1 MQRYLMNFD
10 TKSLPERS
18 ADCLVVGSGVAG
30 LVTAWHAASAGLNV
44 ILMVKE
50 SLADSNTNKA
60 QGGIAAVFGEDDS
73 PDLHV
78 ADTLVAGAGL
88 CDEDIVRLA
97 VEEGRA
103 EVAHLMEL
111 GAVFDTDAAGLCLGR
126 EGCHSR
132 NRILHAKGDATGA
145 EVVRALVAAIADIQN
160 ITILEHTYLVDLLV
174 EQGNCY
180 GGLAF
185 REGDCRLEVI
195 RAGAVVLATG
205 GLGRLFMHTTNP
217 EGAKGNGIGAAYRAG
232 AAVMDMEFVQFHPTS
247 LVLAGAPNFLISE
260 AVRGAGGVLRNAK
273 GERFMPRYHALADLA
288 PRDIVARAIYNEMKL
303 AGADSVFLD
312 VSTIGE
318 AEIQAHFPMITAT
331 CKTYGL
337 DITKELIPVAPA
349 AHYMMGG
356 VQVNRDGESAVKQL
370 FACGEVACTGLHGAN
385 RLASNS
391 LLEGLAFGK
400 RIASVIGQRKEA
412 ANLALQWENSALAA
426 PTPNAPPPAAQIAA
440 LAAMMNHHLG
450 LIREQIGLETAQ
462 RILREK
468 IASVRGQAATS
479 VEALEYRNMLSVC
492 RLITLAALMR
502 TESRG
507 GHYRSDYPESLPMWQ
522 QHIIQKWQ
530 GENHGV

>member
-10 TKSLPERS
+10 TLTLPERS
-18 ADCLVVGSGVAG
+18 TDCLVVGSGVAG

-50 SLADSNTNKA
+50 SLTDSNTNKA
-60 QGGIAAVFGEDDS
+60 QGGIAAVFGKDDT
-73 PDLHV
+73 PDLHI

-97 VEEGRA
+97 VEGGRA
-103 EVAHLMEL
+103 EAAHLMEL
-111 GAVFDTDAAGLCLGR
+111 GAVFDSNEAGLCLGR

-145 EVVRALVAAIADIQN
+145 EVVRALLAAIADVKN
-160 ITILEHTYLVDLLV
+160 ITIMEHAYLVDLLV
-174 EQGNCY
+174 EEGTCY

-185 REGDCRLEVI
+185 KEGDCQLEVI

-217 EGAKGNGIGAAYRAG
+217 EGAKGNGIAIAYRAG

-247 LVLAGAPNFLISE
+247 LVLKGVPNFLISE

-303 AGADSVFLD
+303 ASADSVFLD

-318 AEIQAHFPMITAT
+318 DGIKAHFPMITAT
-331 CKTYGL
+331 CKKYGL

-356 VQVNRDGESAVKQL
+356 VQVNLDGESAVKQL

-400 RIASVIGQRKEA
+400 RIAHVIGRRKKP

-426 PTPNAPPPAAQIAA
+426 SVMDAPTIAAQIADLEA
-440 LAAMMNHHLG
+440 NMNHHLG
-450 LIREQIGLETAQ
+450 LIRQQTGLETAQ
-462 RILREK
+462 RILSEK
-468 IASVRGQAATS
+468 LKEVRGQGAAS
-479 VEALEYRNMLSVC
+479 VAALEYRNMLSVC

-530 GENHGV
+530 GENHGI